1 MKNMVNFA
9 NFSKEELND
18 ILDLAYDMKKNPE
31 KYSDAL
37 KGKKLYTL
45 FEKTSTR
52 TFLSFTTG
60 ITELGGTYY
69 NQLWKDSNF
78 VLGETVSEIKY
89 ACRNVDIIMAR
100 LISNETGEQ
109 FNQNVTVPF
118 INGCDSTYH
127 PCQILADALTL
138 KEHFG
143 GLNVKLLYI
152 GAKNNV
158 FNSLVEFFAKMGE
171 GTIYGLT
178 PLVNDTAVD
187 GDFYERA
194 KATGHYVELDPAMSM
209 EEAKKYVDEMD
220 VLYTDTWVDMEFFNN
235 PAYAEQKEKTLK
247 MMMPY
252 QINAALLKDSH
263 AIVLH
268 DMPMHVGYEITQEVV
283 DQNLEHILDQA
294 ENRRHAEKAVMATLL
309 GKGSIIA

>member
-1 MKNMVNFA
+1 MINFS
-9 NFSKEELND
+9 NFSKEELNE
-18 ILDLAYDMKKNPE
+18 ILNLAYDMKKSPE
-31 KYSDAL
+31 KYSEAL

-60 ITELGGTYY
+60 ITELGGTYF

-89 ACRNVDIIMAR
+89 VCRNVDIIMAR
-100 LISNETGEQ
+100 LIKNETVEL
-109 FNQNVTVPF
+109 FNQNATVPF

-143 GLNVKLLYI
+143 GLNVNLLYI

-158 FNSLVEFFAKMGE
+158 FNSLVEFFAKMQE

-178 PLVNDTAVD
+178 PLVNETAVD
-187 GDFYERA
+187 ADFYEKA
-194 KATGHYVELDPAMSM
+194 KATGHYVELDPSMSM
-209 EEAKKYVDEMD
+209 EEAKEYAAKMD

-235 PAYAEQKEKTLK
+235 PAYQKQKEETLAK
-247 MMMPY
+247 MMPY
-252 QINAALLKDSH
+252 QINKDFLAGSK
-263 AIVLH
+263 AKVMH
-268 DMPMHVGYEITQEVV
+268 DMPMHVGFEISQDVV
-283 DQNLEHILDQA
+283 DENLDFILDQA
-294 ENRRHAEKAVMATLL
+294 ENRRHAEKAVMVTLL
-309 GKGSIIA
+309 TK

>member
-1 MKNMVNFA
+1 MKNMVNFS
-9 NFSKEELND
+9 NFSKEELTD
-18 ILDLAYDMKKNPE
+18 ILNLAYDMKQNPE
-31 KYSDAL
+31 KYSEAL

-60 ITELGGTYY
+60 ITELGGTYF

-89 ACRNVDIIMAR
+89 VGRNVDIIMAR
-100 LISNETGEQ
+100 LVKNETVEL
-109 FNQNVTVPF
+109 FNKNSVVPF

-143 GLNVKLLYI
+143 GLNVKMLYI

-158 FNSLVEFFAKMGE
+158 FNSLVEFFAKMEE

-187 GDFYERA
+187 ADFYERA
-194 KATGHYVELDPAMSM
+194 KATGHYVELDPTMSM
-209 EEAKKYVDEMD
+209 EEAKKYVSQMD

-235 PAYAEQKEKTLK
+235 PDYQEQKEETLAK
-247 MMMPY
+247 MMPY
-252 QINAALLKDSH
+252 QINKDFIAGSK
-263 AIVLH
+263 AKVMH
-268 DMPMHVGYEITQEVV
+268 DMPMHVGFEISQEVV
-283 DQNLEHILDQA
+283 DENLDFILDQA
-294 ENRRHAEKAVMATLL
+294 ENRRHAEKAVMVTLL
-309 GKGSIIA
+309 K

>member
-1 MKNMVNFA
+1 MKNMVSFA
-9 NFSKEELND
+9 NFSKEELKS

-31 KYSDAL
+31 KYSEAL

-89 ACRNVDIIMAR
+89 VCRNVDIIMAR
-100 LISNETGEQ
+100 LIKNETVEM
-109 FNQNVTVPF
+109 FNKNVTVPF

-138 KEHFG
+138 IEHFG
-143 GLNVKLLYI
+143 GLNVKMLYI

-178 PLVNDTAVD
+178 PLVNETAVD
-187 GDFYERA
+187 ASFYENA
-194 KATGHYVELDPAMSM
+194 KATGHYVELDPSMSM
-209 EEAKKYVDEMD
+209 EEAKEYASQMD

-235 PAYAEQKEKTLK
+235 PAYQKQKEETLAK
-247 MMMPY
+247 MMPY
-252 QINAALLKDSH
+252 QINKEFIAGGKAK
-263 AIVLH
+263 VMH
-268 DMPMHVGYEITQEVV
+268 DMPMHVGFEISQEVV
-283 DQNLEHILDQA
+283 DENLDFILDQA
-294 ENRRHAEKAVMATLL
+294 ENRRHAEKAVMVTLL
-309 GKGSIIA
+309 NQ

>member
-1 MKNMVNFA
+1 MKNMVNFE

-31 KYSDAL
+31 KYSTAL
-37 KGKKLYTL
+37 QGKKLYTL

-89 ACRNVDIIMAR
+89 VCRNVDIIMAR
-100 LISNETGEQ
+100 LIKNETVEM
-109 FNQNVTVPF
+109 FNKNATVPF

-143 GLNVKLLYI
+143 GLNVNLLYI

-158 FNSLVEFFAKMGE
+158 FNSLVEFFAKMEE

-187 GDFYERA
+187 ADFYEKA
-194 KATGHYVELDPAMSM
+194 KATGHYVELDPSMSM
-209 EEAKKYVDEMD
+209 EEAKKYVAKMD

-235 PAYAEQKEKTLK
+235 PAYKEQKEETLK
-247 MMMPY
+247 KMMPY
-252 QINAALLKDSH
+252 QINKELLSGGNAK
-263 AIVLH
+263 VMH
-268 DMPMHVGYEITQEVV
+268 DMPMHVGFEISQDVV
-283 DQNLEHILDQA
+283 DENLDFILDQA
-294 ENRRHAEKAVMATLL
+294 ENRRHAEKAVLVTLL
-309 GKGSIIA
+309 TK

>member
-1 MKNMVNFA
+1 MKNMVNFE

-31 KYSDAL
+31 KYSTTL
-37 KGKKLYTL
+37 QGKKLYTL

-89 ACRNVDIIMAR
+89 VCRNVDIIMAR
-100 LISNETGEQ
+100 LIKNETVEM
-109 FNQNVTVPF
+109 FNKNATVPF

-143 GLNVKLLYI
+143 GLNVNLLYI

-158 FNSLVEFFAKMGE
+158 FNSLVEFFAKMEE

-187 GDFYERA
+187 ADFYEKA
-194 KATGHYVELDPAMSM
+194 KATGHYVELDPSMSM
-209 EEAKKYVDEMD
+209 EEAKKYVAKMD

-235 PAYAEQKEKTLK
+235 PAYKEQKEETLK
-247 MMMPY
+247 KMMPY
-252 QINAALLKDSH
+252 QINKELLSGGNAK
-263 AIVLH
+263 VMH
-268 DMPMHVGYEITQEVV
+268 DMPMHVGFEISQDVV
-283 DQNLEHILDQA
+283 DENLDFILDQA
-294 ENRRHAEKAVMATLL
+294 ENRRHAEKAVMVTLL
-309 GKGSIIA
+309 TK